1 MSIVGLI
8 KTSISDEGQFKRQPQ
23 ITSVRVSDIVL
34 DEKHSRFKEVGEWN
48 GIGTIFWVAVE
59 QKEATLNSN
68 NKAKPVFSNI
78 KQYPLINEIVY
89 LISLPIPT
97 TQENNLD
104 SNDYYIASINVWNS
118 QHHNALPT
126 GSSNT
131 TSTSTTSPPPSRPA
145 NKINLGKTFKEKDK
159 IFPLQP
165 YEGDI
170 IYEGRWGNSI
180 RLGSTI
186 KKSDQLPNTWSS
198 TGGDGDPIIYIRN
211 GQDPKNN
218 KDSWIPVAEDIN
230 KELSSIILTST
241 QTILLNAAYS
251 KYESYA
257 SSPPKSPDK
266 FGGKQIILNSGRLLF
281 NANEDHILLT
291 SKNTISFGSVKGFN
305 FDTDNNF
312 IVKSKEIKLGSK
324 EATEP
329 LLLGNETV
337 ALLKDLVNT
346 ISQALKPLETIAGL
360 PPGVPFLP
368 TNSANIAAR
377 QKLASISR
385 ELQKDKS
392 KILSKQ
398 NKTL

>member
-8 KTSISDEGQFKRQPQ
+8 KANTSDEGQFGRKPQ

-34 DEKHSRFKEVGEWN
+34 DEKHERFKDVGEWN
-48 GIGTIFWVAVE
+48 GIGTIYWVAVE
-59 QKEATLNSN
+59 QKETTVKSN
-68 NKAKPVFSNI
+68 NKARPVFANI

-89 LISLPIPT
+89 LVSLPVFT

-104 SNDYYIASINVWNS
+104 SNDYYITSVNIWNS

-126 GSSNT
+126 GSSNAT
-131 TSTSTTSPPPSRPA
+131 PTSTTPPPPKPA

-186 KKSDQLPNTWSS
+186 KKSDQSPNTWSS
-198 TGGDGDPIIYIRN
+198 TGNDGDPIIYIRN

-218 KDSWIPVAEDIN
+218 KDSWIPVTEDIN

-241 QTILLNAAYS
+241 QTIPLNAAYS
-251 KYESYA
+251 KYESYT

-266 FGGKQIILNSGRLLF
+266 FGGKQIILNSGRLVF
-281 NANEDHILLT
+281 NANEDHILLA

-305 FDTDNNF
+305 FDTDSNF
-312 IVKSKEIKLGSK
+312 IIKSKEIKLGSK
-324 EATEP
+324 EAKEP

-346 ISQALKPLETIAGL
+346 ISQALKPLETATGL

-368 TNSANIAAR
+368 INSAAIAAG
-377 QKLASISR
+377 QKLASINR
-385 ELQKDKS
+385 GLQKDKS

>member
-8 KTSISDEGQFKRQPQ
+8 KANAPDEGQFGRKPQ
-23 ITSVRVSDIVL
+23 IISVRVSDIVL
-34 DEKHSRFKEVGEWN
+34 DEKHERFKDVGEWN
-48 GIGTIFWVAVE
+48 GIGTIYWVAVE
-59 QKEATLNSN
+59 QKETTVKSN
-68 NKAKPVFSNI
+68 NKARPVFANI

-89 LISLPIPT
+89 LVSLPIPT

-104 SNDYYIASINVWNS
+104 SNDYYITSVNIWNS

-126 GSSNT
+126 GSSNAT
-131 TSTSTTSPPPSRPA
+131 PTSTSPPPPKPA

-186 KKSDQLPNTWSS
+186 KKSNQSPNTWSS
-198 TGGDGDPIIYIRN
+198 TGNDGDPIIYIRN

-241 QTILLNAAYS
+241 QTIPLNAAYS
-251 KYESYA
+251 KYESYT
-257 SSPPKSPDK
+257 SPPPKSPDK
-266 FGGKQIILNSGRLLF
+266 FGGKQIILNSGRLVF
-281 NANEDHILLT
+281 NANEDHILLA

-305 FDTDNNF
+305 FDTDSNF
-312 IVKSKEIKLGSK
+312 VIKSKEIKLGDK
-324 EATEP
+324 KAEEP
-329 LLLGNETV
+329 ILLGNKTV
-337 ALLKDLVNT
+337 TLLKNLVDNLVSVLKELEKLQSLEPGNFFIPLNAAAYGAQSALED
-346 ISQALKPLETIAGL
+346 ISKQLKKNESP
-360 PPGVPFLP
+360 
-368 TNSANIAAR
+368 
-377 QKLASISR
+377 
-385 ELQKDKS
+385 
-392 KILSKQ
+392 ILSKR
-398 NKTL
+398 NKTM